1 MTERRGQCGFAL
13 VSELEIIRV
22 VRRVVLRDVVAPAV
36 GVRAGP
42 GFVRRVRPS
51 AVLSG
56 AVDLDTVVIVLSDT
70 RIALSFVDI
79 V

>member
-22 VRRVVLRDVVAPAV
+22 VRRLRDVVAPAV